1 MRPLAYQRALDLF
14 MESLIKP
21 DYQLRINAGNEDC
34 YEELMEIRQGCIT
47 YLATL
52 REVRKIEGEVI
63 DNSID
68 NITLRTAKPESWE
81 LDYAYVE

>member
-34 YEELMEIRQGCIT
+34 YEELMEIRQSCIT

-52 REVRKIEGEVI
+52 REVRRIEGEVN
-63 DNSID
+63 DKSID
-68 NITLRTAKPESWE
+68 SITPRTTKPESWE